1 MLGKSSLQP
10 YFEFL
15 AEAHLYKY
23 MEGGM
28 AHAWVL
34 GWALLLG
41 TFRLYKYQVLYNWE
55 QFMMH

>member
-1 MLGKSSLQP
+1 LVFGKSVSSLQP

-28 AHAWVL
+28 AHA
-34 GWALLLG
+34 G
-41 TFRLYKYQVLYNWE
+41 
-55 QFMMH
+55 